1 VPASRSRGRD
11 VQGLLLL
18 DKPRGFTS
26 NQALQHLKR
35 LFQASKAG
43 HTGSLDPLA
52 TGMLPVCL
60 GAATKVCGYLL
71 DARKTYTVTA
81 ELGVATTTGDA
92 EGDVVDQPSGTRP
105 TEADV
110 VAALAQFRGEREQIP
125 PMHSALKRSGV
136 PLYRLARRGI
146 EVHREPRRINVY
158 ALDLVSYRWPE
169 LALRL
174 ICSKGTYVRT
184 LVTDLAATLATVGHV
199 RELRRLSVEP
209 YAEEELRT
217 FELLESRLAEGGLEA
232 LDRELKPVDSALPD
246 WPRIMLDDERA
257 ERLLHGQS
265 VAADP
270 DWAGG
275 RTRVYR
281 RSLQFLALADVT
293 ADRQLIPRRVFLR

>member
-1 VPASRSRGRD
+1 
-11 VQGLLLL
+11 
-18 DKPRGFTS
+18 
-26 NQALQHLKR
+26 
-35 LFQASKAG
+35 
-43 HTGSLDPLA
+43 
-52 TGMLPVCL
+52 M
-60 GAATKVCGYLL
+60 CGYLL

-184 LVTDLAATLATVGHV
+184 LVTDLAAALATVGHV

-217 FELLESRLAEGGLEA
+217 FELLESRLAEGGLDA

-293 ADRQLIPRRVFLR
+293 ADRQLVPRRVFLR